1 MESWKDKKNK
11 DKNFPK
17 KTGGEGLFVSNR
29 QLSFVVAGNIILL
42 FTAFMLGY
50 FWGQKYA
57 VEHFVDKMHN
67 GSFADQIYSSLFSLQ
82 EGSAISENSVQSPI
96 MQSSIMSD
104 PEQPICKK
112 EPDEQNTMISHPDS
126 EPPMVAT
133 NYYAQLIGFGT
144 LKAANRFVNRLQKKG
159 ISVEVKKRISKTVR
173 GKIIAWYQVVTK
185 KYNDKS
191 VLEKLVATLKK
202 DEKLKDPSIIIC

>member
-1 MESWKDKKNK
+1 MESWKNKENK
-11 DKNFPK
+11 DKNSPK
-17 KTGGEGLFVSNR
+17 KTSGEGLFVSNR

-42 FTAFMLGY
+42 FTTFVLGY

-67 GSFADQIYSSLFSLQ
+67 DSFADQIYSSLFSLQ
-82 EGSAISENSVQSPI
+82 EGSVTPENSVQFPI
-96 MQSSIMSD
+96 VSDTEQS
-104 PEQPICKK
+104 ICKK
-112 EPDEQNTMISHPDS
+112 ESDEQDAMTSHLDNKPS
-126 EPPMVAT
+126 TVPI

-144 LKAANRFVNRLQKKG
+144 LKAANRFVNRLQKKN
-159 ISVEVKKRISKTVR
+159 ISVKVKKRVSKTVR
-173 GKIIAWYQVVTK
+173 GKVIAWYQVVTK
-185 KYNDKS
+185 EYTDKS